1 MFKICFISDLVKI
14 NFGDKV
20 KMFQTLSFM
29 YLFWY
34 KYQSDIAQR
43 PIPVFTNIQHKL
55 FEKIHPDMKRITY
68 TLTLC
73 SKFVGT
79 LFLRAQRFVE
89 AYCKSTI

>member
-1 MFKICFISDLVKI
+1 MTLFYFDINIKVISL
-14 NFGDKV
+14 
-20 KMFQTLSFM
+20 
-29 YLFWY
+29 
-34 KYQSDIAQR
+34 QR

-68 TLTLC
+68 TLTLY

>member
-1 MFKICFISDLVKI
+1 MVFLFVHHFDKLFDLIQFLLFLYLYLLCIYFDINIKVISL
-14 NFGDKV
+14 
-20 KMFQTLSFM
+20 
-29 YLFWY
+29 
-34 KYQSDIAQR
+34 QR

-68 TLTLC
+68 TLTLYP
-73 SKFVGT
+73 KFVGT